1 MIEDDI
7 RDNLLLDLTTV
18 LFNNKDNIVK
28 DLIRKN
34 NKDDSVIYNTLASEI
49 VREDM
54 HDLMYFI
61 FIRYPD
67 GKFIYNSLSKDNR
80 GFIRTKVYKFY
91 KSKITHEW
99 KYDYY

>member
-18 LFNNKDNIVK
+18 LF
-28 DLIRKN
+28 N

-80 GFIRTKVYKFY
+80 GFIRTKV
-91 KSKITHEW
+91 SKITHEW
-99 KYDYY
+99 KYY